1 MSESSVDE
9 VLSAFADRERIPL
22 RELGE
27 RLGMDRAARSRAV
40 KAGVI
45 RPAGREGL
53 GGGYVID
60 QAEARRLIFAA
71 LKAAAAGIAIVTML
85 RALDAASK

>member
-1 MSESSVDE
+1 MREPSVDE
-9 VLSAFADRERIPL
+9 LLAPYAGRERIPL
-22 RELGE
+22 HELGE
-27 RLGMDRAARSRAV
+27 LLGMDRAKRSRAV

-45 RPAGREGL
+45 HPAGREGL

-60 QAEARRLIFAA
+60 QAEARRLAFAA
-71 LKAAAAGIAIVTML
+71 IKAAAVGMAVVTML